1 MNRAWV
7 PPLITGIISLMIFS
21 MVVLGSDGDPLSLA
35 RIGTYYQ
42 EGDPTGSRGYDGQF
56 VYYIAK
62 TPSPHQ
68 AEAKLD
74 VPAYRYQRI
83 LLPIIAHFASF
94 RNQSL
99 IPWLI
104 PGLNLISHI
113 IGTWG
118 LAILLK
124 QAGKN
129 PLNALFYGL
138 WAGGLLSLRLD
149 LSEPLAFS
157 LVILAVLAVKHS
169 KESIGWF
176 LYGLAIFTKEVVVL
190 FIIAQILAYLIDKKV
205 RQAAGLFL
213 IAIIPYAIFQYWLK
227 VQFGSF
233 GLGSG
238 GAMATGFEW
247 IPLLGFMKIAGS
259 SVILFI
265 IYLIVFGPFLIYP
278 ALWGI
283 WKSLSQISKG
293 QLDFEVIVLG
303 LQGVSFLFLPFSTF
317 REPGG
322 LLRYGT
328 GFILALILYL
338 QKHENPAFW
347 KYAPAAWVLN
357 LFLLEV

>member
-1 MNRAWV
+1 MWLRIDTSGYCC
-7 PPLITGIISLMIFS
+7 L
-21 MVVLGSDGDPLSLA
+21 LSL
-35 RIGTYYQ
+35 
-42 EGDPTGSRGYDGQF
+42 
-56 VYYIAK
+56 
-62 TPSPHQ
+62 
-68 AEAKLD
+68 
-74 VPAYRYQRI
+74 I
-83 LLPIIAHFASF
+83 LPVLKKKKKK
-94 RNQSL
+94 
-99 IPWLI
+99 
-104 PGLNLISHI
+104 

-118 LAILLK
+118 LASLLK
-124 QAGKN
+124 RAGKN
-129 PLNALFYGL
+129 PLHALFYGL

-149 LSEPLAFS
+149 LSEPMAFS
-157 LVILAVLAVKHS
+157 FVILAVLAVKRG
-169 KESIGWF
+169 EEGIGWL

-213 IAIIPYAIFQYWLK
+213 ISIIPYAIFQYWLK

-247 IPLLGFMKIAGS
+247 IPLLGFLKIAGS
-259 SVILFI
+259 SVFLFI
-265 IYLIVFGPFLIYP
+265 IFLIVFGPFLIYP

-283 WKSLSQISKG
+283 WQSFRQIIKG

-328 GFILALILYL
+328 GLILALILYL
-338 QKHENPAFW
+338 HKHEIPAFW

>member
-1 MNRAWV
+1 M
-7 PPLITGIISLMIFS
+7 MILS
-21 MVVLGSDGDPLSLA
+21 MVVLGSNGNPLSLA

-42 EGDPTGSRGYDGQF
+42 EGDPKGSRGYDGQF

-62 TPSPHQ
+62 TPNPHQ
-68 AEAKLD
+68 VEGKLD

-83 LLPIIAHFASF
+83 LLPIIAHYASF
-94 RNQSL
+94 ENQSL

-104 PGLNLISHI
+104 PGLNLISHV

-129 PLNALFYGL
+129 PLYALFYGL

-157 LVILAVLAVKHS
+157 LVILAVLAVKHG
-169 KESIGWF
+169 KEGIGWF

-205 RQAAGLFL
+205 RQAAGLLL
-213 IAIIPYAIFQYWLK
+213 ISIIPYAIFQYWLK

-247 IPLLGFMKIAGS
+247 IPLMGFFKIADS
-259 SVILFI
+259 SILLFGI
-265 IYLIVFGPFLIYP
+265 FLIVFGPFLLYP
-278 ALWGI
+278 AVWGI
-283 WKSLSQISKG
+283 WKSSKQIIKG

-303 LQGVSFLFLPFSTF
+303 LQGLSFLFLPFSTF

-328 GFILALILYL
+328 GLIMTLILYIDE
-338 QKHENPAFW
+338 HEIPAFW

>member
-1 MNRAWV
+1 
-7 PPLITGIISLMIFS
+7 
-21 MVVLGSDGDPLSLA
+21 MVVLGSNGDPLSLA

-42 EGDPTGSRGYDGQF
+42 EGDPTGSQGYDGQF

-62 TPSPHQ
+62 TPNPYQ
-68 AEAKLD
+68 VKGKLD

-83 LLPIIAHFASF
+83 LLPALAHLASF
-94 RNQSL
+94 QNQNL

-104 PGLNLISHI
+104 PGLNLISHVV
-113 IGTWG
+113 GTWG
-118 LAILLK
+118 LAFLLRR
-124 QAGKN
+124 AGKN
-129 PLNALFYGL
+129 PLHALFYGL

-157 LVILAVLAVKHS
+157 FVILAVLAVKRD
-169 KESIGWF
+169 KEGIGWF
-176 LYGLAIFTKEVVVL
+176 LYSLAIFTKEVVVL
-190 FIIAQILAYLIDKKV
+190 FIIAQIIAYVIDQKV
-205 RQAAGLFL
+205 QKAAGLFV
-213 IAIIPYAIFQYWLK
+213 ISMIPYAIFQYWLM
-227 VQFGSF
+227 VQFGTL

-247 IPLLGFMKIAGS
+247 IPLLGLFKIADTS
-259 SVILFI
+259 FLLFGVFFV
-265 IYLIVFGPFLIYP
+265 VFGPFLLYP

-283 WKSLSQISKG
+283 WKSFRQFIKG

-322 LLRYGT
+322 LLRYGI
-328 GFILALILYL
+328 GLILALILYL
-338 QKHENPAFW
+338 HEHESPAFW
-347 KYAPAAWVLN
+347 KFAPAAWVLN

>member
-7 PPLITGIISLMIFS
+7 PPLITGVISLMILS
-21 MVVLGSDGDPLSLA
+21 MVVLGSNGNPLSLA

-42 EGDPTGSRGYDGQF
+42 EGDPKGSQGYDGQF

-62 TPSPHQ
+62 TPNPHQ
-68 AEAKLD
+68 VERKLD
-74 VPAYRYQRI
+74 VAAYRYQRI

-94 RNQSL
+94 KNQSL
-99 IPWLI
+99 IPWVI
-104 PGLNLISHI
+104 PGLNLISHVV
-113 IGTWG
+113 GTWG
-118 LAILLK
+118 LASLLK
-124 QAGKN
+124 RAGKK
-129 PLNALFYGL
+129 PLHALYYGL

-157 LVILAVLAVKHS
+157 LVILAVLAI
-169 KESIGWF
+169 KEGKRGMGWL

-190 FIIAQILAYLIDKKV
+190 FIIAQIIAYLIDKKV

-213 IAIIPYAIFQYWLK
+213 ISIMPYAIFQYWLK
-227 VQFGSF
+227 IQFGSF

-247 IPLLGFMKIAGS
+247 IPLMGFFKIADS
-259 SVILFI
+259 SILLFGI
-265 IYLIVFGPFLIYP
+265 FLIVFGPFLLYP
-278 ALWGI
+278 AVWGI
-283 WKSLSQISKG
+283 WKSSSHLISG
-293 QLDFEVIVLG
+293 QWDFEAIVLG
-303 LQGVSFLFLPFSTF
+303 LQGLSFLFLPFSTF

-322 LLRYGT
+322 LLRYGI
-328 GFILALILYL
+328 GLILALILYL
-338 QKHENPAFW
+338 QEHEIPVFW